1 MCENLSRIRCF
12 RPASPHNG
20 KAAPLKI
27 DLGHIALNVVEDGDP
42 TGAPVV
48 FSNSL
53 GTSLELWDKVIPL
66 LPQNLRLIRYDMR
79 GHGASDVPD
88 APYSMGM
95 LICDAEV
102 LLDHL
107 KVRDCVFVGLSVGG
121 MIAQGLATKRLDQ
134 IRAMVLSNSAAKM
147 GNAQMWQDRIATIE
161 IDGIEAMAD
170 AVMERWFSRAFRGT
184 PELAYWRKMLTDT
197 PKQGYLGAC
206 AAISATDFYT
216 TTAALTLPTLAIAG
230 SEDGASPPDLVRET
244 ADLIKGSRFEL
255 IRRAGH
261 LPCVEQPAIF
271 ATLLTQFLSDIGHT

>member
-1 MCENLSRIRCF
+1 M
-12 RPASPHNG
+12 
-20 KAAPLKI
+20 KI
-27 DLGHIALNVVEDGDP
+27 DLGHITLNVIEDGDP
-42 TGAPVV
+42 SGAPVV

-95 LICDAEV
+95 LIRDAES

-147 GNAQMWQDRIATIE
+147 GNPQMWKDRIAAIE
-161 IDGIEAMAD
+161 TDGIEGMAD
-170 AVMERWFSRAFRGT
+170 DITERWFSRGFMKT
-184 PELAYWRKMLTDT
+184 PELAYWRDMLTST

-206 AAISATDFYT
+206 AAIAGTDFYT

-230 SEDGASPPDLVRET
+230 SEDGASPPDLIRET
-244 ADLIKGSRFEL
+244 ADLIKGSQFEL

-261 LPCVEQPAIF
+261 LPCVEQPEIF
-271 ATLLTQFLSDIGHT
+271 ASLLAQFFSDIGHT